1 MKKIW
6 FAIFLMLSHIVAL
19 GQWNDNPAEAVLINT
34 DGEYFFSY
42 DLAMTPNG
50 NTWLWLNAAGDAH
63 KVQLYDTTGVA
74 MLGDTL
80 MLVSDYPDRL
90 TGYVNQ
96 NLFVDR
102 DGNAIV
108 VVSDLRYTNGEGE
121 LGTYTAYKISQ
132 SGEMLWGDEGISLD
146 NGNGTFINA
155 MMGIVQ
161 LSDGS
166 YVFSWTH
173 CDMDEIF
180 SVDLQRVSADGLLL
194 WDAAV
199 TRLTDP
205 KGKESYFW
213 PYIVDAGNSQCIVV
227 FTRGSNL
234 DLYARKL
241 DFDGSPVWSEDTRI
255 YRSGFPST
263 PLWTF
268 LDVEPSGDGGAIV
281 TWYDDRF
288 YTNTESIYMSYIKPN
303 GELGFATGIDGQKL
317 SYSGYRA
324 LSTDCMYDPAT
335 DSFIALWRESSQ
347 GQGFYRVVAQR
358 VSKEGELLW
367 GEEGLEIEPYQE
379 KDCAD
384 VRLCTAADGQVAAF
398 YMRRETLEYGDVDIC
413 MQLIDTHTG
422 TTKWESSKVI
432 TDEVETTY
440 KADLHITEC
449 APQNFWVYGWD
460 DRGKTSNMDY
470 KMLYINR
477 VNSDGS
483 VGNPA
488 DAAVA
493 EIEAEGMSFAALP
506 SVVDDE
512 AMFAVDMPIPT
523 QVTLAIYNVNG
534 DLIANPFNG
543 ELSGRTYIEWKANVP
558 SGVYFAVLSTA
569 QDVRTIKLIIK

>member
-1 MKKIW
+1 
-6 FAIFLMLSHIVAL
+6 
-19 GQWNDNPAEAVLINT
+19 
-34 DGEYFFSY
+34 
-42 DLAMTPNG
+42 
-50 NTWLWLNAAGDAH
+50 
-63 KVQLYDTTGVA
+63 
-74 MLGDTL
+74 
-80 MLVSDYPDRL
+80 
-90 TGYVNQ
+90 
-96 NLFVDR
+96 
-102 DGNAIV
+102 
-108 VVSDLRYTNGEGE
+108 
-121 LGTYTAYKISQ
+121 
-132 SGEMLWGDEGISLD
+132 
-146 NGNGTFINA
+146 
-155 MMGIVQ
+155 
-161 LSDGS
+161 
-166 YVFSWTH
+166 
-173 CDMDEIF
+173 
-180 SVDLQRVSADGLLL
+180 
-194 WDAAV
+194 
-199 TRLTDP
+199 
-205 KGKESYFW
+205 
-213 PYIVDAGNSQCIVV
+213 
-227 FTRGSNL
+227 
-234 DLYARKL
+234 
-241 DFDGSPVWSEDTRI
+241 
-255 YRSGFPST
+255 
-263 PLWTF
+263 
-268 LDVEPSGDGGAIV
+268 
-281 TWYDDRF
+281 
-288 YTNTESIYMSYIKPN
+288 
-303 GELGFATGIDGQKL
+303 
-317 SYSGYRA
+317 
-324 LSTDCMYDPAT
+324 MYDPAT

-358 VSKEGELLW
+358 VSKEGELIW

-493 EIEAEGMSFAALP
+493 EIEAEGMSFAALS

-523 QVTLAIYNVNG
+523 QVALAIYNVNG

-543 ELSGRTYIEWKANVP
+543 ELSGCTYIEWKANVP